1 MSDPTIETGRLDIE
15 AVKKT
20 LAAHGFGANLHYSG
34 VLASTSDR
42 LIGLAGEGHPQG
54 TVVIAEHQTAGRGR
68 QGRSWHSP
76 AGLGLYLSLLLRP
89 GLPAGRLSGLT
100 LALGVS
106 AAETAERISGIP
118 VEVKWPNDLYCRGRK
133 TGGIL
138 TELHTIGWLVQT
150 VVVGLGLNVN
160 NRDLPPELSPSAT
173 SLSLE
178 SGKHLSREQLL
189 AEMLGAWEQDYGIF
203 LERGLSAFAQ
213 RLEDKLM
220 LKGREVQVECG
231 DQTFCGLLAGCDQEG
246 GLLLTDRQG
255 GLVKCLSGTLREV
268 IR

>member
-1 MSDPTIETGRLDIE
+1 
-15 AVKKT
+15 
-20 LAAHGFGANLHYSG
+20 
-34 VLASTSDR
+34 
-42 LIGLAGEGHPQG
+42 
-54 TVVIAEHQTAGRGR
+54 VVIAEHQTSGRGR

-76 AGLGLYLSLLLRP
+76 AGQGLYFSLLLRP

-106 AAETAERISGIP
+106 AAEAAERISGISM
-118 VEVKWPNDLYCRGRK
+118 EVKWPNDLCCRGRK

-138 TELHTIGWLVQT
+138 TELHTIGGLVHT

-160 NRDLPPELSPSAT
+160 NRDLPPELSCSAP

-189 AEMLGAWEQDYGIF
+189 AEMLGAWEQDYEIF
-203 LERGLSAFAQ
+203 LERGLTAFAQ
-213 RLEDKLM
+213 RLEGKLM

-246 GLLLTDRQG
+246 ALLLTDRQG
-255 GLVKCLSGTLREV
+255 GIVKCLSGTLREV